1 MFQHKPSPEE
11 GLDEMGTPEH
21 LSAFVK
27 LLTTHQG
34 DIRAFVISLLP
45 GSPDVEDVVQE
56 TNLVLWNK
64 RDKFELG
71 TNFVAWALTTARFQ
85 VMKYRLRQKRDGRV
99 MFSDELIDTLA
110 ETAPPSAPNN
120 EHLLALEEC
129 LRKLSP
135 KQRELIS
142 SRYSAGTSLRGQAEK
157 TGTTAGSL
165 RIALMRLRAG
175 LRLCVE
181 RQLEGGVT

>member
-1 MFQHKPSPEE
+1 
-11 GLDEMGTPEH
+11 MGKSEH

-45 GSPDVEDVVQE
+45 GSSDVEDVVQE

-64 RDKFELG
+64 RHTFELG
-71 TNFVAWALTTARFQ
+71 TNFAAWAFTTARYQ

-110 ETAPPSAPNN
+110 EMSPPATPNN
-120 EHLLALEEC
+120 EYLLALEEC
-129 LRKLSP
+129 LRRLNP
-135 KQRELIS
+135 KQRGLIS
-142 SRYSAGTSLRGQAEK
+142 SRYSPGMSLRKQAEES
-157 TGTTAGSL
+157 GTTAVSL
-165 RIALMRLRAG
+165 RVALMRLRAG
-175 LRLCVE
+175 LRQCVE
-181 RQLEGGVT
+181 RKIEGGAI